1 MNIKR
6 YEPVFG
12 NGAPDAYNGE
22 MIESPNG
29 EYHSRADLIAAG
41 CLVPVPDGE
50 AMGVWD
56 AGFLRY
62 FQCDHP
68 GVWRL
73 QGCSMNHM
81 APCQIK
87 NISDGT
93 VTELINNTIVQPV
106 RLVRLE
112 DVG

>member
-1 MNIKR
+1 MNMKR
-6 YEPVFG
+6 YTADELHGDLYYTLPDDAVF
-12 NGAPDAYNGE
+12 Y
-22 MIESPNG
+22 
-29 EYHSRADLIAAG
+29 SRADLIAAG

-106 RLVRLE
+106 RLVPLE

>member
-1 MNIKR
+1 MKR
-6 YEPVFG
+6 YEAILDHSIRGVVM
-12 NGAPDAYNGE
+12 PDMRPADDGE
-22 MIESPNG
+22 F
-29 EYHSRADLIAAG
+29 YSRADLIAAG

-93 VTELINNTIVQPV
+93 VTEIINNTIVQPV

-112 DVG
+112 DLG